1 MEYISKELRTINK
14 KEMNPWDI
22 AYELYKGYYTK
33 EQIDE
38 MLLCEINELLAFSK
52 AVKEIK

>member
-1 MEYISKELRTINK
+1 MEHISNELRTINK

-38 MLLCEINELLAFSK
+38 MLLCEINELLGNEK
-52 AVKEIK
+52 

>member
-22 AYELYKGYYTK
+22 AYELYKEYYTR

-38 MLLCEINELLAFSK
+38 MLFCEINELLENE
-52 AVKEIK
+52 KENE